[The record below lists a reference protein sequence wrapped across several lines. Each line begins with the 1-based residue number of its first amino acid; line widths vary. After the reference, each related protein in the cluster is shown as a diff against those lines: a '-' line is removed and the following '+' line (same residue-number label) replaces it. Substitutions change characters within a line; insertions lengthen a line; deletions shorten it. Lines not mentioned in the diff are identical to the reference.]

1 MLAICY
7 TPTAKPLLCLGSLKQ
22 RFSNYVLTY
31 LLVVVVR
38 NNVVEELKHYIKTKV
53 VEILFK
59 FKYLF
64 K

>member
-7 TPTAKPLLCLGSLKQ
+7 TPTDKPLLCLGSLKQ
-22 RFSNYVLTY
+22 RFSNYVSTY
-31 LLVVVVR
+31 LLVVVVQK
-38 NNVVEELKHYIKTKV
+38 NVVEELKHYIKMKV